1 MVDLVPTVLYVEDV
15 NHVILLA
22 ENVVRDTW
30 LKNDKHLQY
39 FTIIFFNKSFN
50 YFFGIVLTGLTK
62 QQDSKDEN
70 MLILYAII
78 AVLSMSLIINGFLLV
93 WYVVLPYFRYNNT
106 SISQPELKNKRFSQI
121 QKGEIFGWK
130 LFLRIKNENL
140 WKFIIP

>member
-1 MVDLVPTVLYVEDV
+1 MVPTVLYVEDV

-70 MLILYAII
+70 MLILYAIS

-106 SISQPELKNKRFSQI
+106 SISQPELKTKDFLKYKKARFS
-121 QKGEIFGWK
+121 GESF
-130 LFLRIKNENL
+130 FFRIKNENL